1 MGRSIT
7 DDPPCFVPTTDAN
20 YQWPPF
26 LCPADTA
33 VTGRQEGGLQDA
45 GVEAL
50 HLLLSHLLRGR
61 DTYGIGKEQKEA
73 LLKTLRRGRN
83 WFPCVCRSGKVQ
95 NCLEVYALYVLT
107 SQG

>member
-1 MGRSIT
+1 MDT
-7 DDPPCFVPTTDAN
+7 DLLTFDVVLSGFYSVAGCYPGFSSVH
-20 YQWPPF
+20 Y
-26 LCPADTA
+26 ADTA

-73 LLKTLRRGRN
+73 LLKTLRRGRSL
-83 WFPCVCRSGKVQ
+83 CV
-95 NCLEVYALYVLT
+95 
-107 SQG
+107 

>member
-1 MGRSIT
+1 MGT
-7 DDPPCFVPTTDAN
+7 DILTKFSVLCSVGGSFYPCFYSVHST
-20 YQWPPF
+20 
-26 LCPADTA
+26 DTA

-73 LLKTLRRGRN
+73 LLKTLRRGRDR
-83 WFPCVCRSGKVQ
+83 FVAVTEPAEK
-95 NCLEVYALYVLT
+95 
-107 SQG
+107 